1 MPYQKLLHEL
11 APEMNPAGVEAMM
24 RLHHHTLNHLPRE
37 VFVDEA
43 KIAADLERQS
53 PGSLREIAASMGME
67 GEFEKWEASD
77 AA

>member
-1 MPYQKLLHEL
+1 MGYQELLHEL

-37 VFVDEA
+37 VFVAEA
-43 KIAADLERQS
+43 KLSADLERQS
-53 PGSLREIAASMGME
+53 PGALREIAASMGME
-67 GEFEKWEASD
+67 VEFAQWEAGN